1 MQHLEQ
7 IKAFTAKKMGI
18 TVILEPTKIL
28 GTKEIRIAA
37 NSLRLTPAEKL
48 NENQTYLI
56 DIPLIFSLRV
66 AGGNESGAFT
76 RECLALAVK
85 FSLFWEKN
93 AQTVFTLPQ
102 DEQIAGMT
110 VSKESVLHNPQKE
123 KGEFYRLDDDQRDG
137 KLFLY
142 REDWTA
148 TLTVQVVAEG
158 V

>member
-7 IKAFTAKKMGI
+7 IKAFTAQKMGI

-93 AQTVFTLPQ
+93 AQAVFTSQ

-110 VSKESVLHNPQKE
+110 VSGKSVLHNPQKE
-123 KGEFYRLDDDQRDG
+123 KGEFYQLDGEERDG